1 VVAIFGAM
9 NGGRRSQH
17 EDHRIVVAMEGG
29 SAQDLGQG
37 QLAGADQ
44 SVGPTA
50 LADWGTGRSA
60 WAADGTETGG
70 SYGL

>member
-1 VVAIFGAM
+1 
-9 NGGRRSQH
+9 
-17 EDHRIVVAMEGG
+17 VVAMEGG